1 MGYSVVFDTCSHVV
15 DLGDLVIEWLL
26 NVPVTLNVPLNLTK
40 TLHALHVLL
49 NVLIFVV
56 KFVVGE
62 ELHEVTHFKHVEIE
76 VRQLRPSQVV
86 FVSEELDNG
95 SNFGLC
101 GLGKSLGVGS
111 DVAGS
116 SDCRLDVFELRIEHV
131 NLSLLLVVLAKQ
143 FRRVL
148 GCEVDHNGRGV
159 GEFGFA
165 VNHVGNVGEVKA
177 KRVLH
182 LRPALDREVW
192 RVALFIQAV
201 LVRVF
206 NVLKQVADRLS
217 KTSNF
222 PVANH
227 NWLVLRIL
235 LLPVCGWVF
244 DLFFKSLSHGRSHL
258 AVVLL
263 LEFARLFESL
273 ALDVCFFT
281 CAAAHFIFYSN

>member
-1 MGYSVVFDTCSHVV
+1 MFDTCSHVV
-15 DLGDLVIEWLL
+15 DLGDFVIEWLF

-40 TLHALHVLL
+40 TFHSLHVLL

-62 ELHEVTHFKHVEIE
+62 ELHEVTHFKHVKIE
-76 VRQLRPSQVV
+76 VRQLRPSKVV

-111 DVAGS
+111 DVTGS
-116 SDCRLDVFELRIEHV
+116 CDCGLYVFELRIEHV
-131 NLSLLLVVLAKQ
+131 NLSLLFVVFSKQ
-143 FRRVL
+143 FRGVL

-159 GEFGFA
+159 SEFGFA
-165 VNHVGNVGEVKA
+165 VNHVGNVWEVKA
-177 KRVLH
+177 KGVLN
-182 LRPALDREVW
+182 LRPALDGEIW
-192 RVALFIQAV
+192 RVALFIKTV

-206 NVLKQVADRLS
+206 NVLKQVADWLS

-222 PVANH
+222 PVSNH
-227 NWLVLRIL
+227 NWLVFRIL

-244 DLFFKSLSHGRSHL
+244 DLFFESLSHGCSHHTV
-258 AVVLL
+258 AFLL
-263 LEFARLFESL
+263 KFARLFESL